1 MKAFL
6 VVSVIA
12 AIGLGASNA
21 FSQTL
26 EADYQLQNTFDSSVP
41 SGIGPLAVTG
51 DPGGANFVTDTVDG
65 NSQQVLQISTSL
77 IGTPP
82 DLIPVTTG
90 LQTQT
95 NPFVDPAN
103 YSAVLLANFQTAP
116 SSTNITKVM
125 DFANLSSDAGL
136 YLNDLTGLLAF
147 YDGAGM
153 VLGMSSTPVVTGDYA
168 QIVLT
173 RDSST
178 DLTTVYVN
186 GVAQF
191 SFTDSANLAV
201 LSDATNT
208 GNAYLTLYQ
217 DDGQGIGGDLVNE
230 ATVGNIAR
238 LRLYNGVLS
247 AEQVGALDT
256 VAVPEP
262 STWLLVMLGALLALA
277 RSLNAV
283 FKQKAA
289 RHGGLTVKAMARP
302 FRNLRYLGCL
312 L

>member
-1 MKAFL
+1 MAFL
-6 VVSVIA
+6 RITVVSLI
-12 AIGLGASNA
+12 A
-21 FSQTL
+21 FSAATAFGQTL

-41 SGIGPLAVTG
+41 SGIGPLTVTG
-51 DPGGANFVTDTVDG
+51 DPSGANFVTDTVDG
-65 NSQQVLQISTSL
+65 NTQQVLQIT
-77 IGTPP
+77 TTF
-82 DLIPVTTG
+82 IPLGPGFFAQSGV
-90 LQTQT
+90 QAQT
-95 NPFVDPAN
+95 NPFIDPTN
-103 YSAVLLANFQTAP
+103 YSAVLLGNFQVAP
-116 SSTNITKVM
+116 SSTDITKVM

-153 VLGMSSTPVVTGDYA
+153 VLGTSSTPIVSGTYA

-173 RDSST
+173 RNSAT
-178 DLTTVYVN
+178 NLTTVYVN

-217 DDGQGIGGDLVNE
+217 DDATGIGGDIVGE
-230 ATVGNIAR
+230 ATVGDIAR

-247 AEQVGALDT
+247 AEQVAALDT

-262 STWLLVMLGALLALA
+262 STWLLLVLGVLPLLA
-277 RSLNAV
+277 RSYNPS
-283 FKQKAA
+283 KQKVEKFTKTGATL
-289 RHGGLTVKAMARP
+289 RL
-302 FRNLRYLGCL
+302 RNLGCL